1 MRSCDQLLHG
11 IIISYV
17 TQFNM
22 DEPSDNI
29 DTVLQQIGKRIGA
42 LMKGNITKLQKVV
55 KWMDLSLTVVPTGP
69 WQYNFTS

>member
-29 DTVLQQIGKRIGA
+29 DTVLQRIGKRIGA
-42 LMKGNITKLQKVV
+42 LMKGNITKLQK
-55 KWMDLSLTVVPTGP
+55 
-69 WQYNFTS
+69 